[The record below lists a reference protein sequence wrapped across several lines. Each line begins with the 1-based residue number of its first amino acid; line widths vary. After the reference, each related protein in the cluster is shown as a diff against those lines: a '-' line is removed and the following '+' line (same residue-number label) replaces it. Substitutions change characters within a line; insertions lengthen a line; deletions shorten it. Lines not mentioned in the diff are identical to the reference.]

1 MQKQLLPI
9 GIQDFRTIRE
19 EGFYY
24 VDKTSLIFELV
35 DRGVYYFL
43 SRPRRFGKS
52 LLIDTLLESF
62 LGNEPLFRGLA
73 IHDQWDWNETYPVIR
88 LSFDGVGNEPGD
100 LAHNIQE
107 QLKTIERNFGL
118 KLGSPTDEGPDRFM
132 DLLDKLH
139 RKTGRRVVVLVDEYD
154 KPVLDVLDKPDLAES
169 NRDYLRAFYGII
181 KGAARD
187 VRFVFVTGISRLTM
201 ASMFSGL
208 NNLENITLD
217 PRFATICGFTDNDL
231 DTVFAPELNGLDRSE
246 IRRRYLGYNWLGEER
261 LYNPWDILLLL
272 DERAFKAHWFETG
285 TAQMIYQKIVEEKRN
300 LLELEKTLADEGLM
314 SSFDESN
321 IDLRALMFQS
331 GYLTITGETFL
342 GNEKVFELGF
352 PNHEVRQN
360 FSKGLLIHAGLER
373 VKLLE
378 TGNALLNLLIEED
391 FDAFSKQLKTYL
403 AGIPHQW
410 YDAGGVN
417 RFEAYYAGM
426 LYFCFRAVG
435 ANVIAEDASSHGRA
449 DMVLLHGSKLFVF
462 EFKMVGEGES
472 PESAL
477 DQAMLQIHERG
488 YADKYRDRDEPIHLV
503 AAVFG
508 SERRNLRELR
518 AEAA

>member
-52 LLIDTLLESF
+52 LLIDTLLELF

-261 LYNPWDILLLL
+261 LYNP
-272 DERAFKAHWFETG
+272 
-285 TAQMIYQKIVEEKRN
+285 
-300 LLELEKTLADEGLM
+300 
-314 SSFDESN
+314 
-321 IDLRALMFQS
+321 
-331 GYLTITGETFL
+331 
-342 GNEKVFELGF
+342 
-352 PNHEVRQN
+352 
-360 FSKGLLIHAGLER
+360 
-373 VKLLE
+373 
-378 TGNALLNLLIEED
+378 
-391 FDAFSKQLKTYL
+391 
-403 AGIPHQW
+403 
-410 YDAGGVN
+410 
-417 RFEAYYAGM
+417 
-426 LYFCFRAVG
+426 
-435 ANVIAEDASSHGRA
+435 
-449 DMVLLHGSKLFVF
+449 
-462 EFKMVGEGES
+462 
-472 PESAL
+472 
-477 DQAMLQIHERG
+477 
-488 YADKYRDRDEPIHLV
+488 
-503 AAVFG
+503 
-508 SERRNLRELR
+508 
-518 AEAA
+518 